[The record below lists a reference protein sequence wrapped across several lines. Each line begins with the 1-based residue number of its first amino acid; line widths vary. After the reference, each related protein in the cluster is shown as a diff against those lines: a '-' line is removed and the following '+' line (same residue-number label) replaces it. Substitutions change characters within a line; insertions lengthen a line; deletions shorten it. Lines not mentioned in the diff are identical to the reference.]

1 VSKRNLFVSFAE
13 SDGGH
18 SYLATRAMLDPS
30 GIAHLIFRN
39 TVAEALE
46 AVATGQANYAVV
58 PAYNSITQWEGS
70 TLKALASGMFEICAQ
85 VCMPTSY
92 VLVAHKDYMTEFV
105 SAFGSITNASAA
117 PTHEDA
123 AKIYTRFLSR
133 IFVGA
138 QADEQYRGRLLR
150 PDMTHATI
158 ELSRN
163 PLRVL
168 EEMTRSE
175 LMKAMAAAPSR
186 ATYGPLPQHLSGGS
200 INIGGT
206 AVLQQTAPTIA
217 QTAPI
222 MDTLQAPAALVA
234 AGLLDA
240 PGDPEGWDQPGSLGE
255 IVSLLRKLLVLL
267 NVYSFGAPDL
277 PENKTQYL
285 LVGRRGAGT
294 PAAGALRLP
303 AATPPTRIMTLVRP
317 SLRKSSADQWLKPRT
332 ALARTL
338 RDFGFVLDRAPIM
351 VSTGTTRSF
360 LFEGGRPR
368 DGLSP
373 NPINIFNGTFKWLA
387 EMFEPAAEPGKQKSK
402 EGTLRKTIEKKPE
415 RELKDDTPGKFDTM
429 YLGQYPSWCQGLNA
443 DSCWCCEEPH
453 ADTQSQAGNAVS
465 PVLQLL
471 GGTLIAAVLF
481 AFAYS
486 GYCSFTG
493 SCSLFSAPE
502 NYQPAII
509 QSPPA
514 EPPAPPA
521 IAPVLKVVP
530 PAKPEIAPTAP
541 DNQSTQAPY
550 PGLPYP
556 GLNDKPVPPVAYP
569 GLQEKPQAPRSVEKQ
584 PLPPVPKF
592 VPVKPVILHVAFYE
606 AKSNLTRESFNVL
619 ATAAGQ
625 AVQMNKTVNI
635 RLFAL
640 GRREPD
646 SNLWSRRLN
655 AVKDELVRLGVPFER
670 IRVDGNGPYIVIIR
684 AIEPPRARS
693 ARQRLTYDLDSIDDP
708 LSNN

>member
-1 VSKRNLFVSFAE
+1 MSKRNLFVSFAE

-105 SAFGSITNASAA
+105 GAFGSITNASAA

-175 LMKAMAAAPSR
+175 LMKAMAAAPGR
-186 ATYGPLPQHLSGGS
+186 ASYAPLPQHVSGGS

-206 AVLQQTAPTIA
+206 AVLQQTAPTMA

-267 NVYSFGAPDL
+267 NVHSFGAPDL

-285 LVGRRGAGT
+285 LVGRRGAGA

-317 SLRKSSADQWLKPRT
+317 SLKKSSADQWLKPRT

-368 DGLSP
+368 DGVSP
-373 NPINIFNGTFKWLA
+373 NPINIFSGAFKWVA
-387 EMFEPAAEPGKQKSK
+387 EMFEPTAEPGKQKSK
-402 EGTLRKTIEKKPE
+402 EVTLRKTLEKKPE

-429 YLGQYPSWCQGLNA
+429 FLGQYPSWCQGLNA

-453 ADTQSQAGNAVS
+453 ADTQSQTGNAVS
-465 PVLQLL
+465 PILQLL
-471 GGTLIAAVLF
+471 GGTLIALVFAALLIGIPYCAV
-481 AFAYS
+481 S
-486 GYCSFTG
+486 G
-493 SCSLFSAPE
+493 SCGLFGERP
-502 NYQPAII
+502 NYQPTII
-509 QSPPA
+509 QPPL
-514 EPPAPPA
+514 PPPLA
-521 IAPVLKVVP
+521 IAPAVP
-530 PAKPEIAPTAP
+530 PPVTAP
-541 DNQSTQAPY
+541 ATKISRPVQPKQTPPAAVKPAPQPVY

-556 GLNDKPVPPVAYP
+556 GLNDKPVPPI
-569 GLQEKPQAPRSVEKQ
+569 VEKQ
-584 PLPPVPKF
+584 PSPPAPKF
-592 VPVKPVILHVAFYE
+592 VPAKPVMLHVAFYE

-640 GRREPD
+640 GSREPD
-646 SNLWSRRLN
+646 PNLWGRRLN

-670 IRVDGNGPYIVIIR
+670 IRVEGNGPYIVIIR

>member
-1 VSKRNLFVSFAE
+1 MSKRNLFVSFAE

-175 LMKAMAAAPSR
+175 LMKAMAAAPGR
-186 ATYGPLPQHLSGGS
+186 AAYAPLPQNVSGGS

-206 AVLQQTAPTIA
+206 AVLQQTAPAMA

-267 NVYSFGAPDL
+267 NVHSFGAPDL

-285 LVGRRGAGT
+285 LVGRRGAGA

-317 SLRKSSADQWLKPRT
+317 SLKKSSADQWLKPRT
-332 ALARTL
+332 ALAKTL

-368 DGLSP
+368 DGVSP
-373 NPINIFNGTFKWLA
+373 NPVNMFSGAFKWIA
-387 EMFEPAAEPGKQKSK
+387 DVFEPAAEPGKQKSQVV
-402 EGTLRKTIEKKPE
+402 TLRKTIEKKPE

-429 YLGQYPSWCQGLNA
+429 FLGQYPSWCQGLNA

-453 ADTQSQAGNAVS
+453 ADTQSQNGNAVS
-465 PVLQLL
+465 PILQLL
-471 GGTLIAAVLF
+471 GGTLIALVFAALLIGIPYCAV
-481 AFAYS
+481 S
-486 GYCSFTG
+486 G
-493 SCSLFSAPE
+493 SCGLFGERP
-502 NYQPAII
+502 NYQPII
-509 QSPPA
+509 IPSPQPPLVIEPAVPPPVTAPATKISPPVQPKQSPPA
-514 EPPAPPA
+514 AVKPA
-521 IAPVLKVVP
+521 
-530 PAKPEIAPTAP
+530 
-541 DNQSTQAPY
+541 
-550 PGLPYP
+550 PYP
-556 GLNDKPVPPVAYP
+556 GLNDKPVPPVAYL
-569 GLQEKPQAPRSVEKQ
+569 GLQEKPPAPRSVEKQ
-584 PLPPVPKF
+584 PSPPAPKF
-592 VPVKPVILHVAFYE
+592 VPAKPVMLHVAFYE

-646 SNLWSRRLN
+646 PNLWNRRLN

-670 IRVDGNGPYIVIIR
+670 IRVEGTGPYVVIIR